1 MLEVRHLTKSFGDL
15 KALDDVG
22 FEVRPGQILGLIGPN
37 GSGKTTAFRLI
48 LNLLTPDQGKVIWR
62 GKSITPQILHTIGY
76 LPEERGLFLNMSI
89 ENQILYF
96 AELNGKKRK
105 EILPEIP
112 KWLEKFD
119 VKGKPKD
126 KIKSLSKGNQQK
138 IQLITTLIH
147 EPELII
153 LDEPFSGLDPV
164 NAELLV
170 SGIQEAEER
179 GACIIFSSHNMAN
192 VEELC
197 DELLMLIN
205 GKSSLYGKVR
215 DIRESYGRTRVVVE
229 TEDRLEELLQLEGV
243 VSGYERPD
251 GLKHLILSSPEAGE
265 KIFNYVTRKS
275 YVQTFSQQAPSLEE
289 IFKLKVGESYGRQF
303 NDHEAIS
310 GQES

>member
-1 MLEVRHLTKSFGDL
+1 MLTVKNLTKSFGEL
-15 KALDDVG
+15 KALDRVG
-22 FEVRPGQILGLIGPN
+22 FEVSPGQILGLIGPN

-48 LNLLTPDQGKVIWR
+48 LNLLTPDQGEVLWQ
-62 GKSITPQILHTIGY
+62 GKSISPQVLHTIGY

-96 AELNGKKRK
+96 AELNGKKK
-105 EILPEIP
+105 KDIAPQIP

-119 VKGKPKD
+119 VKGEPKD

-170 SGIQEAEER
+170 TGIEEAKDR
-179 GACIIFSSHNMAN
+179 GACIIFSSHNMTN
-192 VEELC
+192 VEDLC
-197 DELLMLIN
+197 DDLLMLIN
-205 GKSSLYGKVR
+205 GQRSLYGKVQ
-215 DIRESYGRTRVVVE
+215 DIRESYGRTRVIVE
-229 TEDRLEELLQLEGV
+229 TEDTLEELLQLEGV
-243 VSGYERPD
+243 VSGHEQVD
-251 GLKHLILSSPEAGE
+251 GLKRLILSSPEAGE
-265 KIFNYVTRKS
+265 DIFNYVTRTG

-289 IFKLKVGESYGRQF
+289 IFKLKVGENHAGQHHY
-303 NDHEAIS
+303 NEAITS
-310 GQES
+310 QES